1 MELTG
6 FVAVGAGGAL
16 GCWLRW
22 GLGLLLNQRFPNVPL
37 GTLLANLAG
46 CFAMGC
52 VMALFDH
59 YQMLPP
65 ALRLFVFTGFLG
77 GLTTFS
83 TFSAEACTLI
93 LRHRYGWFAAH
104 VTVHLAGSLAMT
116 AAGLVFTR
124 DLLHV

>member
-22 GLGLLLNQRFPNVPL
+22 GLGLLLNPRFPSVPL

-46 CFAMGC
+46 GFAMGC
-52 VMALFDH
+52 LLALFEH
-59 YQMLPP
+59 SPLLPP
-65 ALRLFVFTGFLG
+65 ALRLFLLTGFLG

-83 TFSAEACTLI
+83 TFSAEACTLL

-116 AAGLVFTR
+116 ATGLLLTR
-124 DLLHV
+124 HLLNL